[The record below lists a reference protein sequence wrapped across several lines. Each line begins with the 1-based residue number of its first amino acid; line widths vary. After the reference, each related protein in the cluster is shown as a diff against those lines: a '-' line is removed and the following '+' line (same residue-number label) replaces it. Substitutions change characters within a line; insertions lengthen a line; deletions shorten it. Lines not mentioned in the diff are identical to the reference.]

1 MPVLLNVLVIITV
14 AILFN
19 YPFAW
24 RRYPA
29 FLKKEPSKEKQT
41 VKAPIAHEDLVYA
54 LSEVDSFVDISEQDL
69 LSIYNLA
76 TRRSQENHL
85 APEALQL
92 GRYYSNGKYGEEWT
106 VRQIIDQPDGS
117 DPGDDLLIFKV
128 VAGAGRR
135 STGVSTR
142 EEFARWAKH
151 EVYREDENWRRVEG

>member
-1 MPVLLNVLVIITV
+1 
-14 AILFN
+14 
-19 YPFAW
+19 
-24 RRYPA
+24 
-29 FLKKEPSKEKQT
+29 
-41 VKAPIAHEDLVYA
+41 VYA